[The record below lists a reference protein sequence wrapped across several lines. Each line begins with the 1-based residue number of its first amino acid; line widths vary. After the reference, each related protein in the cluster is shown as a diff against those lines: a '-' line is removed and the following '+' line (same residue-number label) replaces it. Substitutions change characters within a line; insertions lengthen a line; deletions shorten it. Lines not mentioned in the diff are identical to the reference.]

1 MCTVVYRCSWVL
13 MKKERIV
20 FYANKTDKDLLERI
34 SKQTGAPASELLRRA
49 LKAML
54 KEQK

>member
-1 MCTVVYRCSWVL
+1 MSEPIDGVKPVID
-13 MKKERIV
+13 EP
-20 FYANKTDKDLLERI
+20 FYYSECDL
-34 SKQTGAPASELLRRA
+34 PASELLRRA